1 MRIVITGGAGFL
13 GTQARRRAARTR
25 HARPMRAA
33 CRGQS
38 SDLALVDV
46 VASPPEADPRVRAIA
61 GDLADPAL
69 VDAAIKDG
77 ADSIFHLAAVV
88 SGEAETSFDLGWR
101 VNVDATRSLLE
112 RCRALSMPPKF
123 VFTSS
128 CAVFGGP
135 LPDPVPD
142 DQALWPQSSYGNQ
155 KAVGEF
161 LVYDFTRKGFIDGRS
176 LRLPTISVRPGKPNK
191 AASSFASGI
200 LREPLNGVE
209 AICPVS
215 RETRMWLLV
224 AARRHRQ
231 HGRRARSPG
240 DRVRAYAQHQCSWHL
255 DPGRR
260 HDRCAAARGRD
271 AVADR
276 VIWRHDPAIDRIV
289 QTWPVN
295 FDARS
300 ATHSAW
306 RATPTS
312 IRSSAS
318 TSRTSFPRAG
328 KPRRS
333 SRRDSDRLDGVERL
347 EKERGPCVAEL
358 RRIGQDLAVAATAR
372 AAVIKTEHVARDGA
386 QQHAAR

>member
-13 GTQARRRAARTR
+13 GRKLAAALLTRGALTDARGARRDIERIT
-25 HARPMRAA
+25 
-33 CRGQS
+33 
-38 SDLALVDV
+38 LVDV
-46 VASPPEADPRVRAIA
+46 VGSPMEADPRVRSVA
-61 GDLADPAL
+61 GDLADPKLVEAAL
-69 VDAAIKDG
+69 EGG
-77 ADSIFHLAAVV
+77 ADTVFHLAAVV
-88 SGEAETSFDLGWR
+88 SGEAETNFDLGWR

-112 RCRALSMPPKF
+112 RCRSLSAPPKF

-155 KAVGEF
+155 KAIGEF

-215 RETRMWLLV
+215 RATRMWLLSPRAVIANMIVGHEAPASAFAHTRSINVPGISIPVVGMIDALRRV
-224 AARRHRQ
+224 A
-231 HGRRARSPG
+231 G
-240 DRVRAYAQHQCSWHL
+240 
-255 DPGRR
+255 
-260 HDRCAAARGRD
+260 D

-276 VIWRHDPAIDRIV
+276 VVWRNDAAIDRIV

-295 FDARS
+295 FDTRFGRS
-300 ATHSAW
+300 LGMAGDADFDSIIRQYVADEL
-306 RATPTS
+306 TP
-312 IRSSAS
+312 
-318 TSRTSFPRAG
+318 
-328 KPRRS
+328 
-333 SRRDSDRLDGVERL
+333 
-347 EKERGPCVAEL
+347 RGEGA
-358 RRIGQDLAVAATAR
+358 
-372 AAVIKTEHVARDGA
+372 AAVKP
-386 QQHAAR
+386 Q